1 VSTNTQRP
9 ASFATVIIPM
19 RGMRPVRTSQEC
31 TTLKIT
37 AITAALA
44 ATVAASGAVGIG
56 APIAFAET
64 STQTIGSQGK
74 LINGDVVQAWTIS
87 NLKPSTDVIPHQV
100 NGTLWE
106 ATATDQAVQGSAT
119 PIVSNLNA
127 RAQSGQT
134 YRALFGAATAQ
145 GVNPAT
151 LGPGQETT
159 GKVYFDVTG
168 DTPDS
173 VVYNAGGQ
181 DLLVWVPAPPPVP
194 RSGATRSTPYQAPS
208 AAGSAPETVT
218 TPTPAPAAAE
228 STVAPTTTTPTP
240 VTPAPAGS
248 QGTPL
253 PAGSAGTPLPADAPV
268 PAGSQGTPL
277 APGSEVLPPVTPEG
291 APRPASVE
299 EVPAG
304 VQQVPAPAPEAAP
317 APEGTSHGT
326 PLAPATATP
335 VAPTT
340 TTVVP
345 APAP

>member
-1 VSTNTQRP
+1 
-9 ASFATVIIPM
+9 M
-19 RGMRPVRTSQEC
+19 
-31 TTLKIT
+31 KIT

-64 STQTIGSQGK
+64 STQTIGSEGK
-74 LINGDVVQAWTIS
+74 LVDGDVIQAWTIS
-87 NLKPSTDVIPHQV
+87 NLKPSTDVIPYQV
-100 NGTLWE
+100 SGTLWE
-106 ATATDQAVQGSAT
+106 ATATDQAIQGAAT
-119 PIVSNLNA
+119 PIVSNINA

-134 YRALFGAATAQ
+134 YRALFGVATAQ

-151 LGPGQETT
+151 LGQGQETT

-168 DTPDS
+168 DKPDT

-181 DLLVWVPAPPPVP
+181 DLLVWVQPPPSVP
-194 RSGATRSTPYQAPS
+194 RSGTGTRSTPYYEPASPATPAP
-208 AAGSAPETVT
+208 ATTT
-218 TPTPAPAAAE
+218 TPAPAPAAAE
-228 STVAPTTTTPTP
+228 STAAPTTTP
-240 VTPAPAGS
+240 VTPAPVGS

-253 PAGSAGTPLPADAPV
+253 PAGSEGTPLPV
-268 PAGSQGTPL
+268 GSQGTPL
-277 APGSEVLPPVTPEG
+277 APGSEGTPVPVTPEG

-299 EVPAG
+299 EVA
-304 VQQVPAPAPEAAP
+304 APEV
-317 APEGTSHGT
+317 SHGT

-345 APAP
+345 AP

>member
-1 VSTNTQRP
+1 
-9 ASFATVIIPM
+9 M
-19 RGMRPVRTSQEC
+19 
-31 TTLKIT
+31 KIT

-74 LINGDVVQAWTIS
+74 LVNGDVVQAWTIRD
-87 NLKPSTDVIPHQV
+87 LKPSTDVIPHQL

-106 ATATDQAVQGSAT
+106 ATATDQAVQGSAI

-151 LGPGQETT
+151 LAPGQETT

-173 VVYNAGGQ
+173 VVYIAGGQ
-181 DLLVWVPAPPPVP
+181 DLLLWVPPPPSVP
-194 RSGATRSTPYQAPS
+194 RSGTGTRSTPYQAPS
-208 AAGSAPETVT
+208 AAGSTPETFT

-228 STVAPTTTTPTP
+228 STVAPTTTP

-253 PAGSAGTPLPADAPV
+253 PEGSAGTPLPAGSAGTPL

-304 VQQVPAPAPEAAP
+304 VQQVPAPAPEAVP
-317 APEGTSHGT
+317 AQEGTSHGT
-326 PLAPATATP
+326 PLAPATVTP

>member
-1 VSTNTQRP
+1 
-9 ASFATVIIPM
+9 M
-19 RGMRPVRTSQEC
+19 
-31 TTLKIT
+31 KIT

-64 STQTIGSQGK
+64 STQTIGSEGK
-74 LINGDVVQAWTIS
+74 LVDGNVVQAWTIS

-106 ATATDQAVQGSAT
+106 ATATDKAVEGAAT
-119 PIVSNLNA
+119 PIVSNINA
-127 RAQSGQT
+127 RAKSGQT

-181 DLLVWVPAPPPVP
+181 DLLVWVQPPPSVP
-194 RSGATRSTPYQAPS
+194 KSGTGTRSTPYYEPVSPAT
-208 AAGSAPETVT
+208 SAPT
-218 TPTPAPAAAE
+218 TTTSPAPAPAAAE
-228 STVAPTTTTPTP
+228 STATPTAAPTTTPA
-240 VTPAPAGS
+240 TPA
-248 QGTPL
+248 
-253 PAGSAGTPLPADAPV
+253 

-277 APGSEVLPPVTPEG
+277 APGSEVPPVTPEG

-299 EVPAG
+299 
-304 VQQVPAPAPEAAP
+304 QVPAPAPEAAP
-317 APEGTSHGT
+317 VPEGTSHGT
-326 PLAPATATP
+326 PLAPATATS